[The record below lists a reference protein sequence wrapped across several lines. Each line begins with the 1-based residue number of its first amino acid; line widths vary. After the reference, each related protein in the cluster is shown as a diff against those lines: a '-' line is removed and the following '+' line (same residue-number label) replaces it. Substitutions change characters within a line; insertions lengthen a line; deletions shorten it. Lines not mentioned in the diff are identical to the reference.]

1 MEPSISLPIL
11 VEASKEGH
19 ITPINDCTKDPSVD
33 NSQNPHILA
42 DIVQAKLLEE
52 ASKPESDLRR
62 LVSHA
67 NLLDMLYI
75 ELDNTNHEFDGFIED
90 AEVHEEWYEGEG
102 APVEDENN
110 CNSSTDES
118 DDSNDS
124 DSEPDE
130 GLGMNPKSNYYVNC
144 VVSPLVSESKPL
156 GIPIRI
162 VPEKASSHNSLLG
175 RVKFI
180 IARYINS

>member
-1 MEPSISLPIL
+1 MGPSISISIL
-11 VEASKEGH
+11 GKASQEGH
-19 ITPINDCTKDPSVD
+19 ITPINDRNKDLSWD

-42 DIVQAKLLEE
+42 DIARAKLSEE

-75 ELDNTNHEFDGFIED
+75 ELDNTNYELNGFIED
-90 AEVHEEWYEGEG
+90 GEVHEEWHEGEG

-110 CNSSTDES
+110 SDSSTDES
-118 DDSNDS
+118 DDS

-130 GLGMNPKSNYYVNC
+130 DLGMNLKSNNYDNC
-144 VVSPLVSESKPL
+144 VVSPLASENKPL

-162 VPEKASSHNSLLG
+162 VAEKSSSHNSLIG
-175 RVKFI
+175 SIKFI
-180 IARYINS
+180 IGRYINS